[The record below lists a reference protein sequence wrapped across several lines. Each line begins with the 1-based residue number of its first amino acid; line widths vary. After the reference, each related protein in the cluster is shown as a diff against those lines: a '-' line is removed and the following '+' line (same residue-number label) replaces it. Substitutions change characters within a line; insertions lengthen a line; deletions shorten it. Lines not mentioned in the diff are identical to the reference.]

1 MKLKTGDYLPL
12 SYKTRLVVPEVN
24 KEILKKYGIKSFI
37 LDSELLPQYDQIYN
51 MKDGTEVVADTQLS
65 LVTSILGSLDD
76 LSHKIQETNP
86 IKFTVFDI
94 VMINGVW
101 LDENNYNKTI
111 ETLKTLRDNMKITN
125 EEFEAKERAYKE
137 YFSCKNRIKTLEKVY
152 TILKGAGLNNYIDRP
167 KTTMVNKDDFYNN
180 ILAQGGE
187 GVVAKDL
194 NSLYETEG
202 RRRGAWCVNG
212 DTQILLE
219 NGSTKSI
226 QEIVENK
233 IKCNVMSYNFETN
246 QLEAKPIINWF
257 DNGIKPI
264 EDWTKLRVFNKRDSH
279 SKNYNGL
286 DYSSLVCTKTH
297 KLYKGK
303 YEIDSKDLCIND
315 EVLAYHYNLTDFQK
329 QIILGMILGDGC
341 LGKNKKGEYTL
352 SWCQSKMKHHDYYNY
367 IRKCFGNQIGKTY
380 ERISGFG
387 SIIEYFLLRKTKLI
401 QDFLARY
408 YQEGSPAQCNLD
420 KVLEDLDDIGVA
432 QWIMDDGSG
441 AIWRSWISYLF
452 MCIFR

>member
-1 MKLKTGDYLPL
+1 MKHKTGDYLPL

-111 ETLKTLRDNMKITN
+111 ETLKNLRDNMKITN

-137 YFSCKNRIKTLEKVY
+137 YFSCRNRIKTLEKVY

-202 RRRGAWCVNG
+202 RRRGQWVKLKRSVSQSMMAENMG
-212 DTQILLE
+212 DTLDAFIIGFEKGNEGTSIENLISTLHFGIYLQDDEGNLLLDNE
-219 NGSTKSI
+219 GNP
-226 QEIVENK
+226 K
-233 IKCNVMSYNFETN
+233 IHYIASVSGLSLALRETMT
-246 QLEAKPIINWF
+246 EIINGQVQLKQEYYNMVAEI
-257 DNGIKPI
+257 DGQDI
-264 EDWTKLRVFNKRDSH
+264 S
-279 SKNYNGL
+279 SKNL
-286 DYSSLVCTKTH
+286 RFSHARLLRWRPDRSSDTCQIKYSFIKSLV
-297 KLYKGK
+297 
-303 YEIDSKDLCIND
+303 
-315 EVLAYHYNLTDFQK
+315 
-329 QIILGMILGDGC
+329 M
-341 LGKNKKGEYTL
+341 
-352 SWCQSKMKHHDYYNY
+352 
-367 IRKCFGNQIGKTY
+367 
-380 ERISGFG
+380 
-387 SIIEYFLLRKTKLI
+387 
-401 QDFLARY
+401 
-408 YQEGSPAQCNLD
+408 
-420 KVLEDLDDIGVA
+420 
-432 QWIMDDGSG
+432 
-441 AIWRSWISYLF
+441 
-452 MCIFR
+452 